1 MNSESAKVKVYAVSS
16 ALTAEACVDSNQ
28 RHTVS
33 LEVANG
39 RTPNFDWQNKL
50 QVLLMPNEL
59 PVVLAVLLGWAPMV
73 EAHHHGPRKD
83 KGFLVQHQG
92 GHVFLKIFQGNNGVK
107 AIPIGGADL
116 LALSGLL
123 THQLL
128 KNSPWLTSDALL
140 TLLKNT
146 IGRTA
151 GHQPSMK
158 RTG

>member
-1 MNSESAKVKVYAVSS
+1 MNGEFEKIKVYAVSS

-33 LEVANG
+33 LEVAQG
-39 RTPNFDWQNKL
+39 HTPHFDWKKKL
-50 QVLLMPNEL
+50 QIMLMPNEL
-59 PVVLAVLLGWAPMV
+59 PVVLAVLLGWVPQI
-73 EAHHHGPRKD
+73 EAHHHGPKKD

-92 GHVFLKIFQGNNGVK
+92 GHVFLKIFQGNNGVR

-128 KNSPWLTSDALL
+128 KNSPWLTSDSLL

-151 GHQPSMK
+151 AYDSTLK